1 MKKTLDIYK
10 SELAKVS
17 TRQLYREWQKG
28 SSSLNDTIR
37 SWKKT
42 YEAMEGT
49 DISQLP
55 NDEQK
60 MWKSINEV
68 QKRHQNWHFFRLESS
83 TINGIPDVFG
93 CIDGHSFWVELKAS
107 KVKNKGI
114 SKYQINWHLNHRKS
128 GGKSYIL
135 NHHEPL
141 NMLEILEVH
150 EPRTNCPVWRGL
162 ETWKP

>member
-60 MWKSINEV
+60 MWKTIA
-68 QKRHQNWHFFRLESS
+68 KDMRES
-83 TINGIPDVFG
+83 TLALAKIFDKGNTNIAYL
-93 CIDGHSFWVELKAS
+93 DGSFDDNL
-107 KVKNKGI
+107 
-114 SKYQINWHLNHRKS
+114 LD
-128 GGKSYIL
+128 
-135 NHHEPL
+135 
-141 NMLEILEVH
+141 
-150 EPRTNCPVWRGL
+150 
-162 ETWKP
+162 